1 MTLENQTPE
10 WKESWRDD
18 CLTTICAFANTGGGV
33 LEIGRRNNGKIV
45 GVDNLKKLLEDLPNK
60 IRSATGVVPDV
71 DVRESDGKQYIAIH
85 VPQGLESTRA
95 VLPRQPQRSDD
106 RFCRRH

>member
-1 MTLENQTPE
+1 MTLENQTTE

-33 LEIGRRNNGKIV
+33 LEIGRRNNGEIV
-45 GVDNLKKLLEDLPNK
+45 GIDNPKKLLEDLPNK

-71 DVRESDGKQYIAIH
+71 DVRESDGKQYIVIH
-85 VPQGLESTRA
+85 VRPYGYLTARRREEEKSRPTR
-95 VLPRQPQRSDD
+95 PTPMW
-106 RFCRRH
+106 